1 MEPIQ
6 KKSISLPIVP
16 TSLPLSSPRS
26 PGAAGAYVQQE
37 ADTEAGSEPKG
48 KSFFTLGKKKKD
60 KKREIQR
67 LTDENHDLEI
77 KVEIAERINDE
88 LLERMQNL
96 VRDHPYKDLI
106 NLHGS
111 NVQIGT
117 NNTIY
122 TVGDIEAVLE
132 DVENLADK
140 LTSAIEENTAARS
153 MAENKLRNAE
163 IQLKEIT
170 YSLEGCKTML
180 AKMDTKS
187 VKNMDNLKSL
197 LEGLCKDRSDEA
209 VLKEGVK
216 AFCGYMFSKKQKVT
230 VPASVKLA
238 VNRIIDKFDFTNFY
252 EFASMLNV
260 DPTSIDH
267 EFVVEEA
274 DEMTKVCVNIL
285 CQWIKESRDS
295 NGDKLYGLVNEY
307 EQERYLEMKND
318 YKKGTLGRA
327 KSRPRIHSKP
337 DTSLSKCLEGGI
349 DERSIIKKSADP
361 DKPSQFMHF
370 LESMR
375 YQVATE
381 HKLSDIRRLVEDI
394 HGVVCGDTDSV
405 SSPNG
410 SITVPKSVFSDQQ

>member
-1 MEPIQ
+1 MATLPRSYPTRELSRTP
-6 KKSISLPIVP
+6 SHFHRDVEARRTMPASLPTRSTATSP
-16 TSLPLSSPRS
+16 T
-26 PGAAGAYVQQE
+26 
-37 ADTEAGSEPKG
+37 GSIKG
-48 KSFFTLGKKKKD
+48 KFFRLGSKKKD
-60 KKREIQR
+60 KKREIQQ
-67 LTDENHDLEI
+67 LSEENQGLKIKLEI
-77 KVEIAERINDE
+77 ADRINGE
-88 LLERMQNL
+88 LVERMIKL
-96 VRDHPYKDLI
+96 VKENPFKDFI
-106 NLHGS
+106 EIHDG
-111 NVQIGT
+111 NVHIGDI
-117 NNTIY
+117 NNTY
-122 TVGDIEAVLE
+122 TTVEVEGVLE
-132 DVENLADK
+132 GVENLTDK
-140 LTSAIEENTAARS
+140 LTAAVNENTAARS
-153 MAENKLRNAE
+153 LAESKLRNA
-163 IQLKEIT
+163 
-170 YSLEGCKTML
+170 
-180 AKMDTKS
+180 
-187 VKNMDNLKSL
+187 
-197 LEGLCKDRSDEA
+197 EGLCKDRSDEA